1 MDSIEYIFRKIFT
14 YSVILNVE
22 VLRIWTS
29 KIGYILAHV
38 YIVFIYSE
46 VKNIYA

>member
-1 MDSIEYIFRKIFT
+1 MDSIEYIFRKIFI

-22 VLRIWTS
+22 VLRIWIL
-29 KIGYILAHV
+29 KIGYILVYV

-46 VKNIYA
+46 VKNIYV